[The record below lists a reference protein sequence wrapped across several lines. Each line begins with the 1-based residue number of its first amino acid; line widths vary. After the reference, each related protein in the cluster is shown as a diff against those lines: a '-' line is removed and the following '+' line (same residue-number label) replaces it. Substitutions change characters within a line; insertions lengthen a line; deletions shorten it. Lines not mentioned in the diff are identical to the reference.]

1 MHVPTPAY
9 LKTNGGTDDQLMN
22 DSINQSIHDYKF
34 WCVIGRFS
42 QPQKEQKYQH
52 IAMLFEE
59 Q

>member
-34 WCVIGRFS
+34 
-42 QPQKEQKYQH
+42 
-52 IAMLFEE
+52 
-59 Q
+59 